1 MPAGCEYFQNVKRLI
16 FNVINFVEN
25 EKNSWKIPL
34 YNTNERLKAM
44 LRISMHSVERLKRE
58 LREDQE
64 RLAEETKRAHEE
76 ELKKH
81 IN

>member
-1 MPAGCEYFQNVKRLI
+1 MPTDCEYSQNEKQLI
-16 FNVINFVEN
+16 FNMINFVEN
-25 EKNSWKIPL
+25 EKNGWKIPL
-34 YNTNERLKAM
+34 YNANERLKAM
-44 LRISMHSVERLKRE
+44 LRISMHSVERLKRQ